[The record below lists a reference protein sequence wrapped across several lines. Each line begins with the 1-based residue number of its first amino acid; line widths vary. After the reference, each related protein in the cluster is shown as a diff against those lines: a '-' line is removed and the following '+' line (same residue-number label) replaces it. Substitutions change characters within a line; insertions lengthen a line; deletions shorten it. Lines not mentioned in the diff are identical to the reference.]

1 MLIRV
6 EGIVLRAVDYGEGNR
21 ILSVLTKQA
30 GKLSMMARGAK
41 KVKSRF
47 SAVSQPFT
55 YGEFVIFRSSPQSM
69 GTINSSE
76 LIRSHQ
82 RLREELVLSA
92 YAAYLAEMT
101 NRLVEDGERIEGL
114 FEQLLAAFQALEDGK
129 DAEVITNIYEM
140 NMLAIAG
147 FMPKLDAC
155 VMCGSGS
162 AELIAWSVEHG
173 GAVCRSCRFRDPQAM
188 EAGEKVLKLL
198 RLFQQVD
205 LRRIGNINI
214 SAANKALVSRLIR
227 TYMDGQ
233 LHVRWKSRDFLDQL
247 SKLHFDES

>member
-21 ILSVLTKQA
+21 ILSVLTRQA

-47 SAVSQPFT
+47 SAISQPFT
-55 YGEFVIFRSSPQSM
+55 YGDFVVFRSSSQSM
-69 GTINSSE
+69 GTINSGE

-82 RLREELVLSA
+82 RLREELILSA
-92 YAAYLAEMT
+92 HAAYLAEMT
-101 NRLVEDGERIEGL
+101 NRLVEDGERIDGL

-129 DAEVITNIYEM
+129 DAAIITNIYEM
-140 NMLAIAG
+140 NMLAVAG

-155 VMCGSGS
+155 VLCGGGS

-173 GAVCRSCRFRDPQAM
+173 GAVCRTCRIREPQAM

-198 RLFQQVD
+198 RLLQQVD
-205 LRRIGNINI
+205 LRRIGNISI
-214 SAANKALVSRLIR
+214 SAANKAQLNQLIR
-227 TYMDGQ
+227 TYMDGH
-233 LHVRWKSRDFLDQL
+233 LHVRWKSRDFLDQISHL
-247 SKLHFDES
+247 PFDES

>member
-21 ILSVLTKQA
+21 ILSVLTRQA

-47 SAVSQPFT
+47 SAISQPFT
-55 YGEFVIFRSSPQSM
+55 YGEFVVFRSSPQSM
-69 GTINSSE
+69 GTINSGE

-82 RLREELVLSA
+82 RLREELILSA

-101 NRLVEDGERIEGL
+101 NRLVEDGERIDGL

-129 DAEVITNIYEM
+129 DAAIITNIYEM
-140 NMLAIAG
+140 IMLAVAG

-155 VMCGSGS
+155 VLCGGGS
-162 AELIAWSVEHG
+162 VELIAWSVEHG
-173 GAVCRSCRFRDPQAM
+173 GAVCRSCRIREPQAM

-198 RLFQQVD
+198 RLLQQVD
-205 LRRIGNINI
+205 LRRIGNISI
-214 SAANKALVSRLIR
+214 SAANKAQLNQLIR
-227 TYMDGQ
+227 AYMDSH
-233 LHVRWKSRDFLDQL
+233 LHVRWKSRDFLDQISNL
-247 SKLHFDES
+247 PFDES